1 MNEWKH
7 EKAFWRKYFDRSS
20 KWNYIPYVVTFPCL
34 LRSLPSSTKGWSFGT
49 ATNECCWNRKWV
61 RRKAP
66 SMYIFRE
73 ILPWYTIYVTRPHS
87 WVFGVH
93 PVGLPQ
99 VRLPLL
105 FSLFLVLRKVFS
117 NVFLVLSSSL
127 CILPRSLIRSITAA
141 HPGPWPIRIMFLA
154 LDNLW
159 GMYEWDKGYYIS
171 V

>member
-34 LRSLPSSTKGWSFGT
+34 LRNLPSSTKGWSFGT

-61 RRKAP
+61 RRQAP
-66 SMYIFRE
+66 SVCIFRKT
-73 ILPWYTIYVTRPHS
+73 LPWCTIYVTHPHS

-117 NVFLVLSSSL
+117 NVFLVLSRVQL
-127 CILPRSLIRSITAA
+127 TYPHPNLTFRRSPKVRNTSRKLLNYFGHFT
-141 HPGPWPIRIMFLA
+141 
-154 LDNLW
+154 
-159 GMYEWDKGYYIS
+159 
-171 V
+171 